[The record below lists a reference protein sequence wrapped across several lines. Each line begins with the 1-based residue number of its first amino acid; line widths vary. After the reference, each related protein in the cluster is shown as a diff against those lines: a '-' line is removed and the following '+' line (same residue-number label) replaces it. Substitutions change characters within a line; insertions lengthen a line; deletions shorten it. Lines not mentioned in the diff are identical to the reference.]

1 MGGRSRETMYLRGRF
16 VLRLLRGYFP
26 LDDLV
31 NCGTFTG
38 ARVMQS
44 RTWAREY
51 F

>member
-31 NCGTFTG
+31 NCGTFTEHR
-38 ARVMQS
+38 AVR
-44 RTWAREY
+44 A
-51 F
+51 